1 MYKIERIM
9 VLFVEPMLYNM
20 DLIREVYEKTEYTFS
35 YVYCDVG
42 ITGKDALTL
51 PENSF
56 VCSGTAKERKE
67 QVCCQADAF
76 RPDFV
81 VVNGYV
87 GVEQTA
93 LIRYCQKNKIPY
105 AIESD
110 TQLNI
115 PSNKLKAVL
124 KKVYLKK
131 LLHNDLCY
139 GFPGGTLQKENL
151 MYYGIPESR
160 NFVMPMCVS
169 EHRLLDEYERIPSK
183 DELKEQLGIA
193 DKFTHLF
200 VGRLEEVKNV
210 QLLIESFEDLKQEQ
224 DDIALLIV
232 GDGSLRESLEQYVRQ
247 HQIKDVTFAGY
258 VVFPEIIH
266 FYKASDVFILPSSYE
281 PWGLVVNE
289 AMTMGLPVIAS
300 SDVGCRLDLIED
312 GQNGYVFES
321 NNKTA
326 LFQKMKMIRQGNYQD
341 FSLSARNM
349 TKKWNFEYYFKC
361 FTGAIKYAENAER

>member
-1 MYKIERIM
+1 MHKINRIM
-9 VLFVEPMLYNM
+9 VLFIEPMLYTL

-42 ITGKDALTL
+42 ITGKDVLTL
-51 PENSF
+51 PEDSYI
-56 VCSGTAKERKE
+56 CSGTAKERKE
-67 QVCCQADAF
+67 QICHQADAF

-81 VVNGYV
+81 VINGYV
-87 GVEQTA
+87 GVEQTT

-139 GFPGGTLQKENL
+139 GFPGGTLQKKNL

-183 DELKEQLGIA
+183 DMLKSEIGISG
-193 DKFTHLF
+193 KFIYLF
-200 VGRLEEVKNV
+200 IGRLEEVKNV
-210 QLLIESFEDLKQEQ
+210 QLLIEAYAEQ
-224 DDIALLIV
+224 KRKDDNIALLVV
-232 GDGSLRESLEQYVRQ
+232 GDGSLKAELESFVFNN
-247 HQIKDVTFAGY
+247 QIPDVTFAGY
-258 VVFPEIIH
+258 IVFPDIIKY
-266 FYKASDVFILPSSYE
+266 YKASDIFVLPSTYE

-289 AMTMGLPVIAS
+289 AMIMGLPVIVS
-300 SDVGCRLDLIED
+300 SEVGCRSDLIED
-312 GQNGYVFES
+312 GQNGFVFES
-321 NNKTA
+321 NSKADLFEKMSLINSSQYQNFVSSAKRKT
-326 LFQKMKMIRQGNYQD
+326 NE
-341 FSLSARNM
+341 
-349 TKKWNFEYYFKC
+349 WNLAHYLDC
-361 FTGAIKYAENAER
+361 FIGAINNANKV